1 MGKQKVLD
9 KNLPPAIQ
17 YLGVTK
23 LGVNKGDAMETDVKG
38 AKEYETLTVE
48 KGEGIAIVRL
58 NRPPVNSLNVRAYG
72 DIYDVF
78 CELEKDESVK
88 AVVLTAAGDKAFAA
102 GLDVKEVA
110 GKSIPDYFAF
120 GRISRMCLD
129 KVASIDKP
137 TIAAVFGFVFGGGC
151 ELALACDLRIA
162 ATDASIGCPEV
173 NLGIIP
179 GSGGTQRMPRLI
191 GVAKAKELLFMGD
204 TVSGEEAC
212 RIGLVNK
219 VVAKD
224 ALLDEAKAWAKKLA
238 SKPRVALSLLKSAID
253 NGINM
258 DLQSAITYENDCFVI
273 TYVSEDGREGFQ
285 AFTEKRKPVFKGK

>member
-1 MGKQKVLD
+1 MD
-9 KNLPPAIQ
+9 
-17 YLGVTK
+17 
-23 LGVNKGDAMETDVKG
+23 
-38 AKEYETLTVE
+38 YETLLVE
-48 KGEGIAIVRL
+48 REDNIAVVKL
-58 NRPPVNSLNVRAYG
+58 NRPPVNSLNVKAYQ

-78 CELEKDESVK
+78 CALEKDETVK
-88 AVVLTAAGDKAFAA
+88 AIIITGNGEKAFAA

-110 GKSIPDYFAF
+110 GKSIPEYFAF

-129 KVASIDKP
+129 KVAGIEKP

-162 ATDASIGCPEV
+162 AKDTSIGCPEI

-179 GSGGTQRMPRLI
+179 GSGGTQRLPRLI

-204 TVSGEEAC
+204 AVDGEEAC

-224 ALLDEAKAWAKKLA
+224 VLLEEAKKWARRLA
-238 SKPRVALSLLKSAID
+238 LKPKVALGLLKNTID

-258 DLQSAITYENDCFVI
+258 DLQSALNYESECFLV
-273 TYVSEDGREGFQ
+273 TYVSEDGREGFR
-285 AFTEKRKPVFKGK
+285 AFIEKRKPNFIDR